1 MTHAEFERE
10 FEVRWADLDPNR
22 HLRNT
27 AYSDYATHTRFS
39 VLIEHGFTP
48 SRFEELSFGPVVFR
62 EETRFMREVAMGDK
76 VTIDVTVAG
85 LSADATR
92 GRLRPPVRRPA
103 GAPGGE
109 VTLEG
114 SWLDLKTRKLTL
126 PPAELRDLFLRMPK
140 TQDFEEL
147 APAVKKQ

>member
-76 VTIDVTVAG
+76 VTIAVPVAG
-85 LSADATR
+85 LSAEASRCCIGHQVLRADGATAA
-92 GRLRPPVRRPA
+92 V
-103 GAPGGE
+103 

>member
-1 MTHAEFERE
+1 MTLAEFQRV

-48 SRFEELSFGPVVFR
+48 LRFEELAFGPVVFR

-85 LSADATR
+85 LSADASR
-92 GRLRPPVRRPA
+92 WRFRHHVVRA
-103 GAPGGE
+103 EGE
-109 VTLEG
+109 IAALVTLEG
-114 SWLDLKTRKLTL
+114 AWLDLETRKLTV
-126 PPAELRDLFLRMPK
+126 PPEQLRTLCLEFPRTK
-140 TQDFEEL
+140 DFEEL
-147 APAVKKQ
+147 ASAIKGQ

>member
-1 MTHAEFERE
+1 MAHTAFERV

-48 SRFEELSFGPVVFR
+48 SRFEELAFGPVVFR

-76 VTIDVTVAG
+76 VSIDVTIAG
-85 LSADATR
+85 LSNDASRWRIQHHVLRADGATAA
-92 GRLRPPVRRPA
+92 V
-103 GAPGGE
+103 

-114 SWLDLKTRKLTL
+114 SWLDLKTRKLTF
-126 PPAELRDLFLRMPK
+126 PPAELHELFLRMPK
-140 TQDFEEL
+140 TKDFEEL
-147 APAVKKQ
+147 DSAVKRP